1 MLQLLN
7 VMDFLVEGLATNP
20 SNIGQIKCKRVC
32 LISSEENNDLQT
44 KF

>member
-1 MLQLLN
+1 MLQPLN
-7 VMDFLVEGLATNP
+7 VMDFLVDGLATTP

-44 KF
+44 KL